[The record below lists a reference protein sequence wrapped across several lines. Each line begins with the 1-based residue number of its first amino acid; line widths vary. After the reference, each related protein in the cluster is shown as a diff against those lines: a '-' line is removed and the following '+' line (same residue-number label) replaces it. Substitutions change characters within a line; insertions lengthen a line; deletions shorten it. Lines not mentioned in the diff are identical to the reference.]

1 VCTIDDPPGRAPKRL
16 LVIGMP
22 ATATTRARREGGVGA
37 VALLVVGFCLGIFG
51 SEPVR
56 IVSIAVTGVRLVLT
70 AVESCWLETR
80 RRRAFRLTITGGT
93 VTIARGTLFRRV
105 DTIPLDRVTIVR
117 TSVGPISRRYGHVG
131 VTLVATTQEVTLP
144 PLSEQRS
151 RQLVAAIE
159 ARDSG

>member
-1 VCTIDDPPGRAPKRL
+1 VCTIDDAPGRPAKRL

-22 ATATTRARREGGVGA
+22 ATATIRARREGGVGA
-37 VALLVVGFCLGIFG
+37 VALLIAGVSLGIFG
-51 SEPVR
+51 SE
-56 IVSIAVTGVRLVLT
+56 AVRLVSTAATGVLLVIT

-80 RRRAFRLTITGGT
+80 RRSAFRLTVTGRT

-105 DTIPLDRVTIVR
+105 DTIPLARLTIVR

-144 PLSEQRS
+144 PLSERRC
-151 RQLVAAIE
+151 RQLVEAIE
-159 ARDSG
+159 TRDSA